1 MISNTLSLFFF
12 ADIVPEIPVV
22 KSLRADAN
30 IAVCKPDIVPA
41 AVVVIKPFKFLL
53 GFFDSS
59 RSLTRRGTPGTA
71 LLIILIVLLRRIVS
85 LIYLNEISND
95 PFT

>member
-30 IAVCKPDIVPA
+30 IAVGKPDIVPA

-85 LIYLNEISND
+85 LIYLNETSND

>member
-1 MISNTLSLFFF
+1 MISDRLPLFFF

-30 IAVCKPDIVPA
+30 IAAGKPDIMPT
-41 AVVVIKPFKFLL
+41 AVVVIKPFKFLP

-59 RSLTRRGTPGTA
+59 RSLTRRGTPGTV

-85 LIYLNEISND
+85 LIYLNKISND